1 MVDRFISSKSIF
13 PKKADLH
20 NAISSCVKVRTT
32 SHRVVYDLTNDRLY
46 GMIRVTCIKSY
57 TTIASWKSA
66 LRVIYY
72 NRIVEIGLKS
82 HRICLGD

>member
-66 LRVIYY
+66 LRVIEFVLVTDVC
-72 NRIVEIGLKS
+72 RTSTSMKKI
-82 HRICLGD
+82 